1 MGKIRPARE
10 QALPSAAKNPDIGMH
25 LCSANGGADNR
36 PVLRFEESTASRWGR
51 VHMKNVTIN
60 IRNKIMIAV
69 FVPLIGMISF
79 ACLDVLDQRDTLTED
94 RKIHV
99 RQMVEAAV

>member
-1 MGKIRPARE
+1 
-10 QALPSAAKNPDIGMH
+10 
-25 LCSANGGADNR
+25 
-36 PVLRFEESTASRWGR
+36 
-51 VHMKNVTIN
+51 MKNVTIN